1 VLNRVLQS
9 LSTSLEQHQ
18 NVLKTLFPTRDVKSL
33 AGLSREG
40 LIDLLSSPFTLNSSS
55 RALSQDAQTRVPYS
69 PEDGRNLECLEE
81 APNQDVDWDESR
93 RKQEPISHVS
103 DDVNGLSLSV
113 DRQCSYVGVSSI
125 KAAFRVILKIS
136 PTASREFLA
145 QSSGGGTRA
154 PSPSRKTSSSRGS
167 SPTRALRAPS
177 CLREQTLVDAYFLH
191 VHVLIPMVDEDHFR
205 ATFREME
212 KKPPDPSWLA
222 LFNMVLAVGT
232 IAACKS
238 EENGHIRF
246 YKYAKQLLGMDA
258 FGSGRLEALQASI
271 LMGGYYLHYM
281 NQPNEAH
288 AITGAA
294 FRMALAM
301 GLHREQSE
309 KAITSNVEVRRKTWW
324 TLFCMDTWAS
334 MTLGRPTLRGG
345 PGITIKPLEHTSN
358 TVSNLKISTL
368 KQPVAE
374 SQSEPLSPLPSRLR
388 PTPLRRRSI
397 LQNRHQRPRPSRHLP
412 LCRIL
417 RHGHAR
423 R

>member
-1 VLNRVLQS
+1 MRNRSRGSAQFTAKELHRVLQS

-33 AGLSREG
+33 VGLSREE
-40 LIDLLSSPFTLNSSS
+40 LIDLLTSPFALNSSS
-55 RALSQDAQTRVPYS
+55 PALSQDAQTRVPYS

-81 APNQDVDWDESR
+81 TPNEDVDWDESR

-136 PTASREFLA
+136 PTASRTFLT

-154 PSPSRKTSSSRGS
+154 PSLSRNTSLSREN
-167 SPTRALRAPS
+167 SPTRSMRAPS
-177 CLREQTLVDAYFLH
+177 GLKEQALVDAYFLH
-191 VHVLIPMVDEDHFR
+191 VHVLIPMVDEGHFR

-212 KKPPDPSWLA
+212 NKPPDPSWLA
-222 LFNMVLAVGT
+222 LFNMVLAIGT

-238 EENGHIRF
+238 DENGHIRF
-246 YKYAKQLLGMDA
+246 YKCAKQVLGMDG
-258 FGSGRLEALQASI
+258 FGSGRLEALQALI

-301 GLHREQSE
+301 GLHRELSE
-309 KAITSNVEVRRKTWW
+309 KATTSNAEVRRKTWW
-324 TLFCMDTWAS
+324 TLFCLDTWAS
-334 MTLGRPTLRGG
+334 MTLGRPTMRWG
-345 PGITIKPLEHTSN
+345 PGITIRPLEQTRNSVSNSN
-358 TVSNLKISTL
+358 TC
-368 KQPVAE
+368 P
-374 SQSEPLSPLPSRLR
+374 
-388 PTPLRRRSI
+388 
-397 LQNRHQRPRPSRHLP
+397 
-412 LCRIL
+412 
-417 RHGHAR
+417 
-423 R
+423 